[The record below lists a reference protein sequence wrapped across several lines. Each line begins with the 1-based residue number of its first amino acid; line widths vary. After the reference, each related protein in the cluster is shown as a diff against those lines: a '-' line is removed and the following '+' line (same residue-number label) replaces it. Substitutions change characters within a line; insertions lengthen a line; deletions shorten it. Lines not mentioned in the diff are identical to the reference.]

1 MKLYCGIDLH
11 SNNHWLTVID
21 EEDRRVFE
29 RRLPND
35 IATTLATLRPYQ
47 AQLVAAAVESTYN
60 WYWLADGLMEAGYQ
74 VKLVN
79 TSAVRQYDGL
89 KHADDRHDAFHLAH
103 LLRLGI
109 LPTGYIYPKA
119 QRALRDLLR
128 QRMRLVQQRTA
139 HVLNVQSTY
148 ARQKGCEVSNK
159 ILLGTKAAPWPILSD
174 PNVALAVEAHRPV
187 IEALNEQIARIER
200 EVQRQLTPNRGF
212 TLLQTV
218 NGIGAVLAW
227 VIVLEAG
234 DLRRFATVGDF
245 ASYCRCVQSER
256 ISNGKKKGEANKKNG
271 NPYLAWAFTEAA
283 HYATRYLPAAKR
295 FYERKARQRNKM
307 VAIKALAHK
316 LARASYFILRDE
328 VSFSPERLFKT

>member
-11 SNNHWLTVID
+11 SNNHWLTITD
-21 EEDRRVFE
+21 EDSN
-29 RRLPND
+29 RLIEKRLKND
-35 IATTLATLRPYQ
+35 LSLTLSILEPYRANLSAIAI
-47 AQLVAAAVESTYN
+47 ESTYN

-79 TSAVRQYDGL
+79 TSAMKQYDGL
-89 KHADDRHDAFHLAH
+89 KHSDDRDDAFHLAH
-103 LLRLGI
+103 LMQLGI
-109 LPTGYIYPKA
+109 LPTGYIYPKKE
-119 QRALRDLLR
+119 RALRDLLR

-139 HVLNVQSTY
+139 HVLNVKSTY
-148 ARQKGCEVSNK
+148 ARQKGCDVSNK
-159 ILLGTKAAPWPILSD
+159 ILLGEQAAPWPILSD

-187 IEALNEQIARIER
+187 IEALNEQIAHIER
-200 EVQRQLTPNRGF
+200 EVQRQLAPNRGF

-218 NGIGAVLAW
+218 NGIGSVLAW

-234 DLRRFATVGDF
+234 DLKRFATVGDF

-271 NPYLAWAFTEAA
+271 NPYLAWAFVEAA

-295 FYERKARQRNKM
+295 FYDRKARQRNKM

-328 VSFSPERLFKT
+328 VSFNPERLFKT